1 MRCKIIFS
9 ALMLCLGILNG
20 CGAARPSKFYQL
32 AVPGDTAAGAEPA
45 AYQVTLLLGP
55 IGTSSLYRDDRI
67 VYTSHDEAMG
77 TYEYQRWA
85 EPPSEMIREV
95 LFRELRASGRYQG
108 IYSLHSDVHGDYVLR
123 GHLFDLR
130 ELDGKTLA
138 ARVTFEFELHD
149 SRTGATVWRRYYSH
163 DEPVDGKD
171 VPAVVSALNRNV
183 VSGLSDLREGLD
195 QYFSTHT
202 AVASSGAH

>member
-9 ALMLCLGILNG
+9 ALMLCLGILDG

-32 AVPGDTAAGAEPA
+32 AVPGDTAPGAAPA
-45 AYQVTLLLGP
+45 YPVTLLLGP

-67 VYTSHDEAMG
+67 VYTSNHEAMG
-77 TYEYQRWA
+77 TYQYERWA

-95 LFRELRASGRYQG
+95 LFRELRASGRYQE
-108 IYSLHSDVHGDYVLR
+108 IYSLRSDVHGDYVLR

-130 ELDGKTLA
+130 ELDGKVLA
-138 ARVTFEFELHD
+138 ARLTFEFELHD
-149 SRTGATVWRRYYSH
+149 SRAGATVWRRYYSH

-171 VPAVVSALNRNV
+171 VPAVVAALNRNV
-183 VSGLSDLREGLD
+183 LSGLREVMGGLD
-195 QYFSTHT
+195 EYFSAHT
-202 AVASSGAH
+202 AGGTALTH